1 MIRDLRSGPAWRK
14 QVGVNILTR
23 SRSPK
28 SLLLVFLLGLGFV
41 AAGSAGAAGA
51 PLEKVEPKM
60 VCMVN
65 DTLFSREQIPVE
77 VDGKTYFGC
86 CEMCKGRLAS
96 DTSIRSAKD
105 PVSGVSVD
113 KALAVIGA
121 APDGRVQYFQ
131 NDETFSRYNQGS

>member
-1 MIRDLRSGPAWRK
+1 MKNLSGMSLFLAALGCVGLLAATPASAQR
-14 QVGVNILTR
+14 
-23 SRSPK
+23 
-28 SLLLVFLLGLGFV
+28 V
-41 AAGSAGAAGA
+41 A
-51 PLEKVEPKM
+51 LEKVQPKM

-86 CEMCKGRLAS
+86 CEMCKGRLAK

-105 PVSGVSVD
+105 PVSGASVD

-121 APDGRVQYFQ
+121 APDGSVQYFSS
-131 NDETFSRYNQGS
+131 DETFSRYNQGS